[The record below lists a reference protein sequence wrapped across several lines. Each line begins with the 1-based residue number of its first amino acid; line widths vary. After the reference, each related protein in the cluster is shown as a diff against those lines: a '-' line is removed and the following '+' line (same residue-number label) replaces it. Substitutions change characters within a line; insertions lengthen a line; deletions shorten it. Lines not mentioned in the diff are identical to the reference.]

1 MKPVFIRKI
10 ENAVYFA
17 LDYGNY
23 AEEHDRLETPPD
35 PHFKLRDGR
44 NPKEEA
50 RLKRLGQL
58 SDEHDRQGN
67 TFEQRMMEALAEPW
81 DGRF

>member
-44 NPKEEA
+44 NPEEEE

-58 SDEHDRQGN
+58 SYVHDYLNN
-67 TFEQRMMEALAEPW
+67 TFEKRMMEALAEPN
-81 DGRF
+81 DMQF